1 MQLLTIENLL
11 GLNIFLS
18 FCIFVYAQKASKWE
32 SRCLTLEELR
42 ELKEESKSDTTD
54 NLLEECRYWRRKDN
68 VEAAEFAKDARE
80 YH

>member
-11 GLNIFLS
+11 FLIIFLS
-18 FCIFVYAQKASKWE
+18 FCILVYAQKASHWE
-32 SRCLTLEELR
+32 ARCNALEEL
-42 ELKEESKSDTTD
+42 KESEETKETNTND